1 MDGFT
6 RQETIA
12 LTKTTSS
19 RLAYLDR
26 VDIVKPEKYGNTKKP
41 TVIYSWAQVLEI
53 RAINNLRENVS
64 LKTIKDMLQ
73 YLDKNGFKPSLRDKR
88 LVAINDEILW
98 LMSDWSDMPR
108 VMTVASKKNKGL
120 GQFVLVVLPTI
131 EDIIKAVWETARK
144 SEVIDFE
151 SFKCRAK
158 DKPLEAA

>member
-53 RAINNLRENVS
+53 RSINNLRENVS
-64 LKTIKDMLQ
+64 LKTIKDMIQ
-73 YLDKNGFKPSLRDKR
+73 YLDKNGFEPSLRDKR
-88 LVAINDEILW
+88 LVAINGEILW
-98 LMSDWSDMPR
+98 LMPDWSDMPR
-108 VMTVASKKNKGL
+108 VMTVASKKSKGV
-120 GQFVLVVLPTI
+120 GQFVLVVLPAI
-131 EDIIKAVWETARK
+131 DDLIKAVWETAQK

-151 SFKCRAK
+151 SFKHRAK
-158 DKPLEAA
+158 DKPSEVA